1 MDRWI
6 YWLLRLHRCIVLLFG
21 SSRCSTMLTNYLA
34 PRPTCCLQRADQGH
48 GWCRRS
54 LGCSPW
60 SPHSAL
66 SLSSCT
72 GGCTWTTS
80 IQREA
85 KKIFATLANAPASS
99 YCSLSWCKLGDALWS
114 FFISATFDNWSGR
127 WGDLV
132 APGRP
137 LHGLG
142 CWSPHCCVR
151 FRGWREI
158 DCHTTLFLIF
168 CLLLGTSWTRWNV
181 KL

>member
-1 MDRWI
+1 M
-6 YWLLRLHRCIVLLFG
+6 
-21 SSRCSTMLTNYLA
+21 SSSVNTSSSWESLCSTRIENCLA
-34 PRPTCCLQRADQGH
+34 PRPSRCLLHLLLKDMAGAVDPLDALRDLH
-48 GWCRRS
+48 TLRS
-54 LGCSPW
+54 LGPLLQVDV
-60 SPHSAL
+60 PRQHQYRARTMKLARLPDAL
-66 SLSSCT
+66 
-72 GGCTWTTS
+72 
-80 IQREA
+80 
-85 KKIFATLANAPASS
+85 ASS

-151 FRGWREI
+151 FRGLRKI
-158 DCHTTLFLIF
+158 DCYGTLFLIF